1 MQAAPAKRNLLLCFD
16 AFGTLFAPSIPIP
29 RAYARAAARHGIL
42 VSDTPEG
49 ESRVGARFKEAF
61 KTESKKNPNYGIVTG
76 LGAERWWGNII
87 RNTFTSFLKPG
98 QEVPPALVTD
108 LLEQFST
115 DRGYTLKP
123 DVIDFFQELRK
134 KKTTGKTQAMP
145 WPFQKTVVGIITNSD
160 HRVPGI
166 LESFGLNVSKQRVG
180 ESSRL
185 AKPSSEHDIDFV
197 VLSYDVGY
205 EKPDRRI
212 FDAATQL
219 LADSLKED
227 GEGLTTDDFERL
239 YVGDEIEKDYIGARA
254 AGWDAVLLDRH
265 DSTKGDSR
273 SNDENFSFG
282 ELEVK
287 DKEGN
292 DRKVTMAK
300 TLFALQE
307 WRPRGCV

>member
-1 MQAAPAKRNLLLCFD
+1 MQAAPAKKNLLLCFD
-16 AFGTLFAPSIPIP
+16 AFGTLFAPSVPIP
-29 RAYARAAARHGIL
+29 RAYARVAARHGIL

-61 KTESKKNPNYGIVTG
+61 KTESKKNPNYGKVTG

-115 DRGYTLKP
+115 DKGYSLKP
-123 DVIDFFQELRK
+123 DVIDFFQELRRK
-134 KKTTGKTQAMP
+134 RATGKTQAMS
-145 WPFQKTVVGIITNSD
+145 WPFEKTVVGIITNSD
-160 HRVPGI
+160 HRVPSI
-166 LESFGLNVSKQRVG
+166 LESFGLNVSKKRVG

-185 AKPSSEHDIDFV
+185 AKPSPDHDIDFV
-197 VLSYDVGY
+197 VLSYDVGH

-227 GEGLTTDDFERL
+227 GAGLTTNDFEKL
-239 YVGDEIEKDYIGARA
+239 YVGDEIEKDYIAARA

-265 DSTKGDSR
+265 DSTKEGSHG
-273 SNDENFSFG
+273 NDEKVSFG
-282 ELEVK
+282 EMEVK
-287 DKEGN
+287 DKEGIV
-292 DRKVTMAK
+292 RKVIMAN

-307 WRPRGCV
+307 WLPRRKV